1 MLILFMIWKF
11 FLALYLIA
19 ISKLLEWIPSWTY
32 PSLKF
37 AANLLPISD
46 DNMSFGFKSK
56 KFTSCLGFES
66 DYRHQLW
73 LGSFDPNQKNKLY
86 NKNFINVLNGSDP
99 TNDLISN
106 HMEGCDSENNWER
119 SMWIDMRFY
128 LQDN

>member
-1 MLILFMIWKF
+1 MIWKF
-11 FLALYLIA
+11 FLGLYLIT

-73 LGSFDPNQKNKLY
+73 LGSFDPNLKKESNSNRRYKLKLPITKITQIKND
-86 NKNFINVLNGSDP
+86 GSEKVFLRLFKKSKHIGYGLP
-99 TNDLISN
+99 DL
-106 HMEGCDSENNWER
+106 
-119 SMWIDMRFY
+119 
-128 LQDN
+128 